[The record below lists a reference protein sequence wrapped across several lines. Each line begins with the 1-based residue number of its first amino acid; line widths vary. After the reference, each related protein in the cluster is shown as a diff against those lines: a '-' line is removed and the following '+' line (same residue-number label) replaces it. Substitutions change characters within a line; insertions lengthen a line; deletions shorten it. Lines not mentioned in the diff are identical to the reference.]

1 VCVCYVV
8 GGRLYQ
14 TAQYERLQAK
24 ETSEKA
30 EKEQRREVAKK
41 EKEDLY
47 TQRVKELE
55 AKRRSNRCAQTLPH
69 TGATHVASSHLLPPP
84 DAAYLSCATVS

>member
-1 VCVCYVV
+1 MPMVCVCV
-8 GGRLYQ
+8 GSGRLYQ
-14 TAQYERLQAK
+14 KAQYERLQAK

-47 TQRVKELE
+47 SQRVKELE
-55 AKRRSNRCAQTLPH
+55 AKRRSNRCALARFLRS
-69 TGATHVASSHLLPPP
+69 GATHVA
-84 DAAYLSCATVS
+84 